1 MFSVKACLSV
11 VLLVVAV
18 MLRTAFFESRSKVLD
33 VHLLPY
39 PCHTSPRKKKSKKKS
54 LFFRGGWPLLILALA
69 FSTALC
75 LQLIRQYSNAFSRL
89 IDSISWEYYCYHLC
103 TMERDFKHK
112 PAAHLSVVHDTVS
125 NQNLS
130 VTIIYRDHKK
140 CHILEC
146 WSFIWNYCESSKFII
161 YSNLLFIF
169 ISKFNLSNHLLRQN
183 FV

>member
-18 MLRTAFFESRSKVLD
+18 MLRTAFSKVEARCLMFTF
-33 VHLLPY
+33 
-39 PCHTSPRKKKSKKKS
+39 CHIHVIHRLEEKKT
-54 LFFRGGWPLLILALA
+54 LFFEGWPLLILALA

-112 PAAHLSVVHDTVS
+112 PAAHLMVVHDTVS